1 MIADLTNGGLPLFF
15 LLLAAGSMFDVACA
29 LAAVKL
35 DAATDDEASERCKFG
50 KSSSVC
56 CEYCSLVKAD
66 GTCVA
71 ALTGGY
77 KWNSLVETKS
87 VLFRSLDHGTI
98 SLSSRTFKNS
108 VSVS

>member
-1 MIADLTNGGLPLFF
+1 
-15 LLLAAGSMFDVACA
+15 MFDVACA

-66 GTCVA
+66 GT
-71 ALTGGY
+71 L
-77 KWNSLVETKS
+77 
-87 VLFRSLDHGTI
+87 VLFLRPRLLLLVTRYYYTAS
-98 SLSSRTFKNS
+98 F
-108 VSVS
+108 